1 MTYQNW
7 KISKSELAEKSDEY
21 STVAQWCNDNEKYT
35 IQEIDDEYCVV
46 PIPQPS
52 INEQNT
58 QIRQTRQYLFTQ
70 YADPIKFEY
79 EENKAR
85 YGDDDESTKFA
96 KQEWLAKKD
105 EIRNNNPYIGE

>member
-7 KISKSELAEKSDEY
+7 KISKSEFEEKSDEY
-21 STVAQWCNDNEKYT
+21 STVAQWCNENTGYT
-35 IQEIDDEYCVV
+35 IQEMNDEYCVV
-46 PIPQPS
+46 SIPQPS
-52 INEQNT
+52 INEQNI

-85 YGDDDESTKFA
+85 YGDDDESTKSA

-105 EIRNNNPYIGE
+105 EIRNNNPYIEE